1 LKTTDGN
8 APGHFPKA
16 VFANELVQNMF
27 ERDSVQRVTR
37 MGDRLGHTMGDGFDF
52 TVTNYHEINGFVQRE
67 ERFING

>member
-1 LKTTDGN
+1 
-8 APGHFPKA
+8 
-16 VFANELVQNMF
+16 
-27 ERDSVQRVTR
+27 